1 MTLSDPII
9 TLIIVSCATIIG
21 LALKL
26 CYSSRCTTI
35 KCCGAEIQRDTNH
48 EVAINLDTPNRN
60 V

>member
-1 MTLSDPII
+1 MLSDPII
-9 TLIIVSCATIIG
+9 TLIIVTSATICG

-26 CYSSRCTTI
+26 CYSSHCTHI
-35 KCCGAEIQRDTNH
+35 KFCGAEIQRDVSH